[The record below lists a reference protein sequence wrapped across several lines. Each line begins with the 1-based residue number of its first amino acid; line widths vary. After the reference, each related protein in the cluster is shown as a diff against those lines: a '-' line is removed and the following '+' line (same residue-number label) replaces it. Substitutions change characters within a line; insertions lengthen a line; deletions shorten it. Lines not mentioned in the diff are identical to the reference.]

1 MRRFENI
8 LYISDGIQDET
19 QGLQQALSLAS
30 AFQGKLTI
38 LITYPDLPETLD
50 SYQANWEQALI
61 EKTKHFVKQAKTRLP
76 PQTAS
81 LMPVIMVKSSQIP
94 ATLVIQSVLRE
105 DFDLVIKTAALT
117 QPDSG
122 LKALDME
129 LLRQCPCP
137 VWLCRPIAHP
147 QKQVHVAVAIDADSD
162 SQAETD
168 LDIALLQ
175 TARLLANDCDGS
187 LTVISCWNFPYEEIS
202 SNPFIHVPESEL
214 EQSIQRTETKHLDKF
229 NALLALSGITGPIK
243 TCHPKGLPQHC
254 IPDIIA
260 QEAIELLVMGTV
272 ARTGIPGFIMG
283 NTAED
288 IVQNTRCSILAL
300 KPKGFVTDIKAY

>member
-19 QGLQQALSLAS
+19 QGLQQALSLAD

-38 LITYPDLPETLD
+38 FIIYPDLPETLE

-61 EKTKHFVKQAKTRLP
+61 EKTKNFVKQARTRLST
-76 PQTAS
+76 PQQS
-81 LMPVIMVKSSQIP
+81 IMPAIVAQSSKIP
-94 ATLVIQSVLRE
+94 ATLIIQSVLRD
-105 DFDLVIKTAALT
+105 DFDLVIKTAALI

-137 VWLCRPIAHP
+137 VWLCRPITHP
-147 QKQVHVAVAIDADSD
+147 QHQVHVAVAIDADSD

-168 LDIALLQ
+168 LDVALLQ
-175 TARLLANDCDGS
+175 TARDLANDCDGS
-187 LTVISCWNFPYEEIS
+187 LIVISCWDFPYEEIS

-214 EQSIQRTETKHLDKF
+214 EHSIQRTEAKHLEKF
-229 NALLALSGITGPIK
+229 NALVALSGIHGPMK
-243 TCHPKGLPQHC
+243 TCHLKGMPQQC
-254 IPDIIA
+254 IPDMIE
-260 QEAIELLVMGTV
+260 QEQIELLVMGTV